1 MNITEK
7 VNNMRST
14 EITDQQV
21 SVRVSIYIT
30 ERN

>member
-1 MNITEK
+1 MSVTEK
-7 VNNMRST
+7 VSNVRST

-21 SVRVSIYIT
+21 SVRVLIYIT